1 MRAASIHGM
10 AGMAAYMAST
20 YKAYLGEGL
29 GPLEWIT
36 RYKIPHPG
44 RVAGQVCA
52 RPPAAPVCRRWSGQV
67 GVKFIQCC
75 GNRLGGIGAT
85 HSSVLPSS
93 SQPLL
98 PCLPAC
104 PPAFPGPLQVMM
116 KATMPGTLEG
126 ILGGYRKSLEQ
137 SGRKPLCHLADK
149 PQVGVLRV
157 NALEGDAASEG
168 GNAWGNCMWLPVA
181 GLA

>member
-1 MRAASIHGM
+1 
-10 AGMAAYMAST
+10 
-20 YKAYLGEGL
+20 
-29 GPLEWIT
+29 
-36 RYKIPHPG
+36 
-44 RVAGQVCA
+44 
-52 RPPAAPVCRRWSGQV
+52 
-67 GVKFIQCC
+67 
-75 GNRLGGIGAT
+75 
-85 HSSVLPSS
+85 
-93 SQPLL
+93 
-98 PCLPAC
+98 
-104 PPAFPGPLQVMM
+104 MM

-149 PQVGVLRV
+149 PQVGMLRV